1 MVKKQYKKRI
11 LDSLL
16 ERKLIGMGAVL
27 IEGPKWCGKTTT
39 AEEKSGSVLYMN
51 DPKKSG
57 TYLQLAKMSPHV
69 LLTGETPRLID
80 EWQLAPCLWDTIRFE
95 IDHRDEEGQFI
106 LTGSAVPPETD
117 EIWHSGT
124 GRFARIKMRPM
135 SLWESGDS
143 DGKVSL
149 EALFKNNVEAV
160 AVEGKNLED
169 IAYLVCRGGWP
180 KATLQSPNIAL
191 DRAYDYYDAVVNIDI
206 SRVDG
211 VERDTERTKRLM
223 RSYARFQGAQT
234 AIGKIKEDV
243 RINDSMNIDDDTI
256 GSYIKALK
264 KIFVIEDMPAW
275 NPNLR
280 SKTAIRSSDTRYFVD
295 PSIAV
300 AALGVGPKDLIDDLE
315 TFGLLFETMCVRDLR
330 VYADALGGSV
340 YHYRDKNG
348 LECDAVVH
356 LRNGSYGL
364 IEIKLGGDNLI
375 EEGAS
380 SLKSLAEKIDTTRMK
395 NPSFLMVLT
404 AVGDFAYQRED
415 GVYVVPIGSLKD

>member
-16 ERKLIGMGAVL
+16 ERKLMGMGAVL

-39 AEEKSGSVLYMN
+39 AEEKAGSVLYMN

-95 IDHRDEEGQFI
+95 VDHRDEEGQFI
-106 LTGSAVPPETD
+106 LTGSAVPPETG

-160 AVEGKNLED
+160 AFEGKNLED